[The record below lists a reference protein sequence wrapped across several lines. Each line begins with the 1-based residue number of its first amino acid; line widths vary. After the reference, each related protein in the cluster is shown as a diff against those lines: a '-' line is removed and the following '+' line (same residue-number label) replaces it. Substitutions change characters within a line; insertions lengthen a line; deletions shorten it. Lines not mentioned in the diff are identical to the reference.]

1 MKYIT
6 VTTKDYLDAL
16 SKNLDVITSDEISSQ
31 EDFHKVLI
39 SKTEIILKKMKINKI
54 IKDSNLPLYLSNS
67 LTFNLKFLIRE
78 KIFENEIIIRSGRTL
93 YKINKKKFS
102 KKKEYNF
109 FVFKLIKIF
118 LFNSIDKLS
127 IIFFFILL
135 YLRSYIHRE
144 NILASYPGSGLGQFL
159 LDKNKFSNTLFLVP
173 NNNQFLIIKIIKFIF
188 GSQNI
193 PFYPRKLY
201 CKSFFFLN

>member
-6 VTTKDYLDAL
+6 VTTKDYLDSL

-67 LTFNLKFLIRE
+67 NIYLKFLIRE

-93 YKINKKKFS
+93 YKINKK
-102 KKKEYNF
+102 
-109 FVFKLIKIF
+109 IF
-118 LFNSIDKLS
+118 
-127 IIFFFILL
+127 
-135 YLRSYIHRE
+135 
-144 NILASYPGSGLGQFL
+144 
-159 LDKNKFSNTLFLVP
+159 
-173 NNNQFLIIKIIKFIF
+173 
-188 GSQNI
+188 
-193 PFYPRKLY
+193 
-201 CKSFFFLN
+201 